1 MDLCFQD
8 PDDDQKSKNELFKL
22 LKAKLV
28 KNNQNFMDWSNI
40 IYKES
45 LEFIPKSK
53 FIKKSNLKQINFKT
67 IGFENK
73 NWK

>member
-45 LEFIPKSK
+45 LEFILNSK
-53 FIKKSNLKQINFKT
+53 FI
-67 IGFENK
+67 
-73 NWK
+73 